1 MDPRTVLV
9 LNGPNLNLL
18 GEREPEVYGS
28 ATLADVEVLCHEAA
42 TASGLVL
49 DFRQSNHEGVLIDW
63 VQEGRAGIAGI
74 VINAAGYTHTSVA
87 LRDALSACRVPKVE
101 VHISD
106 IHAREAFRHHSYISP
121 AAAGI
126 VVGFGVD
133 GYVLA
138 IDGLLKKARAVK
150 PA

>member
-1 MDPRTVLV
+1 MKTVYV

-18 GEREPEVYGS
+18 GTREPAVYG
-28 ATLADVEVLCHEAA
+28 AHTLADVEQLCANACARH
-42 TASGLVL
+42 GLAL
-49 DFRQSNHEGVLIDW
+49 QFRQSNHEGVLIDW

-106 IHAREAFRHHSYISP
+106 IHAREAFRHHSYL
-121 AAAGI
+121 AAVCDHHVIGHGVQGYAEAITWLAGQH
-126 VVGFGVD
+126 
-133 GYVLA
+133 
-138 IDGLLKKARAVK
+138 R
-150 PA
+150 